1 MLRLFILTLSL
12 SALVL
17 PSAGGQDT
25 PASARYKALLDEYE
39 QTGGARIFAKRFLEF
54 GEQHSQDPAGI
65 DALLWVVQNV
75 RGRPETDRALDL
87 LAQRH
92 IKSEKLGPA
101 CNSIANSRSLFAEK
115 LLRAVLRDNP
125 HERVRAQ
132 ACYALAALLDV
143 EAGIVEQ
150 LTGQPELAPR
160 VLQYY
165 GADYGRHLSS
175 LTSASL
181 EKEREQVYQQLLE
194 SFSDVELQGET
205 MGKVAQRMLFRIRN
219 LSIGR
224 LAPEIEG
231 EDTHGKPFKLS
242 DFRGKV
248 VMLTFWG
255 HW

>member
-1 MLRLFILTLSL
+1 MARSFVLALCL
-12 SALVL
+12 SALAL
-17 PSAGGQDT
+17 PTADSQDT
-25 PASARYKALLDEYE
+25 SAAAKYQALLDEYE
-39 QTGGARIFAKRFLEF
+39 QAGGARIFARRFLEF
-54 GEQHSQDPAGI
+54 GEQHSQDPAAI

-75 RGRPETDRALDL
+75 RGRPETDRALEL

-92 IKSEKLGPA
+92 ITSDKLGPA
-101 CNSIANSRSLFAEK
+101 CDSIANSRSLAAEK
-115 LLRAVLRDNP
+115 LLRSVLRDNP

-132 ACYALAALLDV
+132 ACYSLAALLDV

-150 LTGQPELAPR
+150 LAGQPELAPR

-175 LTSASL
+175 LKPATL
-181 EKEREQVYQQLLE
+181 EREREQVYQQLLD
-194 SFSDVELQGET
+194 SFPNVELPDGT

-219 LSIGR
+219 LSIGK

-242 DFRGKV
+242 EFRGKV